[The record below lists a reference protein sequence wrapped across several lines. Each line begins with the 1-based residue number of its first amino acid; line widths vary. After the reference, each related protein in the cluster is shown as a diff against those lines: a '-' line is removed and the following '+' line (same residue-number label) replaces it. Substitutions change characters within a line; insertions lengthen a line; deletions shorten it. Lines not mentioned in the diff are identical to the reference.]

1 VILLAIA
8 TAAAHVPFER
18 GTFTITEIH
27 AGPAAE
33 GGQWFEVRNDSA
45 SGQNLVEQVFTDGD
59 GSSKQLTLTLIVRA
73 GEYAV
78 LAHPDSTVS
87 ADALLVDDFD
97 IEALADTLTHSDI
110 SGVVDEVIWDGSW
123 GLDVTQAH
131 AVNPIAVGNEWANDV
146 SSNWCAALPTPG
158 VANVW
163 CPGSDTDDDG
173 DGLSEQEGDCDDTD
187 PGVMPGALD
196 DADVSSDDA
205 DCDGVRDDGAT
216 DDDGDGWSEVGGD
229 CDDDEDGT
237 FPGAPERTDGV
248 DQDCDGVVDELDA
261 DQDGAD
267 TVADCDDADPT
278 RFPGAA
284 EVPCDEVDQDCDGE
298 DLCEPDTGDTAD
310 TGADTARPDSGTDTA
325 LDSAGSD
332 PDDTGSGR
340 PPPSERCGC
349 AASPPRS
356 LLLGV
361 LVAGITCR
369 RRPARGP
376 LTPTSPPTGHPS
388 TAPEPPCC

>member
-1 VILLAIA
+1 MILLAIA
-8 TAAAHVPFER
+8 TAAAHVQFER

-59 GSSKQLTLTLIVRA
+59 GSSKQLTLTLIVRT

-78 LAHPDSTVS
+78 LAHPDSTVD
-87 ADALLVDDFD
+87 ADALLVTDFD

-110 SGVVDEVIWDGSW
+110 SGVVDEVIWDDSW

-131 AVNPIAVGNEWANDV
+131 AVNPIAVGNEWANDL

-158 VANVW
+158 VANAW

-187 PGVMPGALD
+187 PAVMPGALD

-216 DDDGDGWSEVGGD
+216 DDDADGWSEVDGD

-237 FPGAPERTDGV
+237 FPGATERADGV

-267 TVADCDDADPT
+267 SLSDCDDADPA
-278 RFPGAA
+278 RFPGAS
-284 EVPCDEVDQDCDGE
+284 EVPCDEVDQDCDGA
-298 DLCEPDTGDTAD
+298 DLCEPDTGPMEDTSSLD
-310 TGADTARPDSGTDTA
+310 TGTDTA
-325 LDSAGSD
+325 VDSAESD
-332 PDDTGSGR
+332 PDDTDTDPPPGSG
-340 PPPSERCGC
+340 PCGC
-349 AASPPRS
+349 SASPPSS
-356 LLLGV
+356 LLLGL
-361 LVAGITCR
+361 LVGGLTIR
-369 RRPARGP
+369 RRRA
-376 LTPTSPPTGHPS
+376 SGHV
-388 TAPEPPCC
+388 